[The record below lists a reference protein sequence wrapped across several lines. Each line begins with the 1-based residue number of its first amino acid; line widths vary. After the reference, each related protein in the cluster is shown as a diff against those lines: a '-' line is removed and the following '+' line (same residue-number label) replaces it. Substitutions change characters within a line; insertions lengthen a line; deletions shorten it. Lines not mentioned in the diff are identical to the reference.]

1 MKVFNNL
8 LTEAKLAGFKEK
20 IPNNILNE
28 KDNNCE
34 QYQNLFLSMSEV
46 INNLNNDSEGN
57 IPISKNEMEL
67 YQKNI
72 ENNEIFENL
81 CNNKNLLFLS
91 SELLY
96 FIYPILNLLCYNN
109 CLY

>member
-46 INNLNNDSEGN
+46 INNWN
-57 IPISKNEMEL
+57 
-67 YQKNI
+67 
-72 ENNEIFENL
+72 
-81 CNNKNLLFLS
+81 
-91 SELLY
+91 
-96 FIYPILNLLCYNN
+96 FIKKI
-109 CLY
+109 